1 MKAGELFK
9 ILQDNFS
16 SGTLSPDDDIMVYD
30 KNGNT
35 FIIVEA
41 ECDSQTSDFSITS
54 EFSIT
59 IEDY

>member
-16 SGTLSPDDDIMVYD
+16 TGTLSPDDDIMVYD
-30 KNGNT
+30 KNSNT
-35 FIIVEA
+35 FKIVEA
-41 ECDSQTSDFSITS
+41 ECDSMSSD
-54 EFSIT
+54 FSIT